1 MVYLMTEEQ
10 KEECKLIEQ
19 IDKTENI
26 ITTLVE
32 NIYRDESYQEY
43 LKDLEVS
50 DTKSDA
56 KKLSSIKQ
64 TFSNIRIFNKHSEPL
79 FLAKDIGIIIGAS
92 NINQMIKSYTNTE
105 KVEAYIAKDG
115 KIDKKMFLTKH
126 GIYRVLFTN
135 KTKLSELFRGFI
147 YKLIDHM
154 MSFEQERLCTII
166 NELTKD
172 NPRLTEDA
180 MKEINVNA
188 LKYQVLYEQEREQRM
203 ELETEVDYTEMY
215 IKQLKIDKQH
225 MIERIKYRDYEY
237 STEDNALAL
246 DILKHKY
253 LKEISISLV
262 NPKILDDLFHNPK
275 SPYDLEDEK
284 YILTRYKDDYRFLI
298 KTFNVNN
305 HINNDDIYYLHL
317 TYLPHKS
324 NESGKEKQKEKE
336 ATVIKVDD
344 EPELNNAPAE
354 PDFYPVDVD
363 YIYDRASFSEL
374 IEELKVDNPHYNI
387 SKNKRGLSGL
397 IFKTSIE
404 DIKHIVKK
412 LLVKSPA

>member
-1 MVYLMTEEQ
+1 VTQ
-10 KEECKLIEQ
+10 KVTQK
-19 IDKTENI
+19 
-26 ITTLVE
+26 
-32 NIYRDESYQEY
+32 SYQVLNKPLVTSE
-43 LKDLEVS
+43 
-50 DTKSDA
+50 
-56 KKLSSIKQ
+56 
-64 TFSNIRIFNKHSEPL
+64 FS
-79 FLAKDIGIIIGAS
+79 KDIGIIIGAS